1 VGIGSYIFG
10 FFDEIIRSMR
20 EMPLRTILTR
30 VKGSGQILSCVVKHV
45 EPLSTLLFFNKI
57 KEYILAS

>member
-1 VGIGSYIFG
+1 
-10 FFDEIIRSMR
+10 
-20 EMPLRTILTR
+20 MPLRTILTR

-57 KEYILAS
+57 KEYILVSRDVDSPPISPNFNCKEFYV